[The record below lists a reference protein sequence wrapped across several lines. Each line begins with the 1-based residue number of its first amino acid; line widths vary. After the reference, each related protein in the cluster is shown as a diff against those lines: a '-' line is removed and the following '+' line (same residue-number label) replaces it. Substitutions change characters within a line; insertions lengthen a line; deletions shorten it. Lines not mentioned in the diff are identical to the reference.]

1 VVTFLIPLF
10 FLLLFCVRRRGG
22 ERFQTSSGFGSIFSS
37 FLLPREQSFT
47 DTIYPFSFFRDDD
60 ENDENIQVLEHHQV
74 DANRGLSEK
83 TNAIDKLRLR
93 FGANEMPEE
102 KGQNFIKLILK
113 QFDDLLVK
121 ILIVAAIVS
130 FILAAVDGD
139 GELAFVEPTVI
150 VLILIANATV
160 GVVTETNAEKA
171 IEELKAYQADLA
183 TVLRD
188 GRLRVVKASELVPG
202 DIVEVAVGAKVPA
215 DCRIIGIL
223 SSTLRVDQAILT
235 GESGSVE
242 KEAGH
247 IDDSERARRAVV
259 QDKTCLLFSGTV
271 VSVGRARAVVV
282 GTGLNTAIGKIR
294 DAMKNHGGADDEEE
308 LTPLKKKLDEFGRLL
323 SKVIAVVCILVW
335 VVNIGHFGDPLY
347 GGWFRGMV
355 YYLKIA
361 VALAVAAIPEG
372 LPAVVTTCLALGTR
386 KMAKRHAIVRSLPSV
401 ETLGCTTVV
410 CSDKTGTL
418 TTNAMC
424 VQKMCVVDRT
434 KQRSSST
441 GSKGGNGAS
450 GSSNAPLLRE
460 FDVEGNS
467 YAPNGLILEA
477 SNGVISP
484 RQQRFNSIDRDV
496 VKHPADLPSV
506 LHLSICASLCN
517 DSTLTFD
524 LNKRE
529 YAKIGESTEVALR
542 VLSEKVGLPGFDAMP
557 TALTKLSEQERAS
570 YCAAYWAG
578 QFKRVAQ
585 MDFTRD
591 RKMMS
596 TLCSRKGTNILF
608 AKGAPEA
615 VLEKCSNA
623 LTNGKGAAE
632 PMNDQVRKD
641 LNDVLSKYAKTSLRV
656 LALAMRPMPA
666 KQTQI
671 TAEDENDLTFL
682 GFVGIADPPRAEV
695 ARAIATCRGAG
706 IRVVMVTGDNKTTA
720 ESIGSQIG
728 LIEANAFGE
737 PIVPDGASLQGVDF
751 DELKSDREKSE
762 AATRLTIFSRVEP
775 AHKAKLVELL
785 KMQKHV
791 VAMTGD
797 GVNDAPALKRA
808 DIGISMGSGTAV
820 AKHASDMV
828 LADDNFASIVS
839 AVAEGRAIYDNTK
852 AFIRYMVS
860 SNIGEVVCIFIA
872 AALGMP
878 ETLCPVQLLWVNLVT
893 DGLPATALGF
903 NKPDR
908 DIMRQRPRSPTEPIV
923 DSWLF
928 IRYLIVGVY
937 VGIVTVVAFAW
948 WFMYFENG
956 PLLSWNDL
964 TSFEQCVEGAHDYSC
979 QIFKDRR
986 PSTMSMTVLVTVEM
1000 FNALNALSENSSLL
1014 KHPPWSN
1021 KWLLGAIFISMALH
1035 VMILYVPWMN
1045 ITFSVSYLSWK
1056 EWKAVLWLSF
1066 PVIVCEEILKA
1077 FTRKFKKRM
1086 RFWSVSRGG
1095 KSLLPSRRSH
1105 SNSGAGGINNSLS
1118 GGSPKFHNQLSPHTM

>member
-1 VVTFLIPLF
+1 MILIDDVMGSLFLSFSLKGTS
-10 FLLLFCVRRRGG
+10 CRRRRLRRRRRAD
-22 ERFQTSSGFGSIFSS
+22 ERPS
-37 FLLPREQSFT
+37 FLPSKLTNLRVSVP
-47 DTIYPFSFFRDDD
+47 FFRFCLF
-60 ENDENIQVLEHHQV
+60 QVLDYHQV

-83 TNAIDKLRLR
+83 TNHIEKLRLR

-188 GRLRVVKASELVPG
+188 GRLRVVKASALVPG
-202 DIVEVAVGAKVPA
+202 DIIELAVGAKVPA

-247 IDDSERARRAVV
+247 IEDSERARRAVV

-294 DAMKNHGGADDEEE
+294 DAMKNHGGGDDEEE

-434 KQRSSST
+434 KQRSNSSRNGGSSVNVGSST
-441 GSKGGNGAS
+441 S
-450 GSSNAPLLRE
+450 LLRE

-484 RQQRFNSIDRDV
+484 RQQRFNPINKDV

-529 YAKIGESTEVALR
+529 FVKIGESTEVALR
-542 VLSEKVGLPGFDAMP
+542 VLSEKIGLPGFDAMP
-557 TALTKLSEQERAS
+557 SALTKLSEQERAS

-578 QFKRVAQ
+578 QFKRVEQ
-585 MDFTRD
+585 LDFTRD

-608 AKGAPEA
+608 SKGAPEA
-615 VLEKCSNA
+615 VLAKCTNA
-623 LTNGKGAAE
+623 LTNAKGAAE

-641 LNDVLSKYAKTSLRV
+641 LNDVLAKYAKTSLRV

-671 TAEDENDLTFL
+671 DAEDENDLTFL

-720 ESIGSQIG
+720 ESIGAQIG
-728 LIEANAFGE
+728 LIEADAFGE

-751 DELKSDREKSE
+751 EELKSEREKSE
-762 AATRLTIFSRVEP
+762 AVTRLSIFSRVEP

-785 KMQKHV
+785 KNQKHV

-808 DIGISMGSGTAV
+808 DIGVSMGSGTEV

-828 LADDNFASIVS
+828 LADDNFATIVS

-956 PLLSWNDL
+956 PLLSWSDL

-1035 VMILYVPWMN
+1035 AMILYVPWMN

-1066 PVIVCEEILKA
+1066 PVIVCDEILKA
-1077 FTRKFKKRM
+1077 LTRKFKKRGG
-1086 RFWSVSRGG
+1086 RYFGRLGFGSSR
-1095 KSLLPSRRSH
+1095 KADLLPTRH
-1105 SNSGAGGINNSLS
+1105 GIGAAFSGS
-1118 GGSPKFHNQLSPHTM
+1118 SPKFHNQLSPHTM

>member
-1 VVTFLIPLF
+1 MILIDDVMGSLFLSLF
-10 FLLLFCVRRRGG
+10 LKGTSCRRRRRRRLRAD
-22 ERFQTSSGFGSIFSS
+22 ERPSFLPSKLTNARFGSFFSRL
-37 FLLPREQSFT
+37 F
-47 DTIYPFSFFRDDD
+47 
-60 ENDENIQVLEHHQV
+60 QVLDYHQV

-83 TNAIDKLRLR
+83 TNHIEKLRLR

-188 GRLRVVKASELVPG
+188 GRLRVVKASALVPG
-202 DIVEVAVGAKVPA
+202 DIIELAVGAKVPA

-247 IDDSERARRAVV
+247 IEDSERARRAVV

-294 DAMKNHGGADDEEE
+294 DAMKNHGGGDDEEE

-434 KQRSSST
+434 KQRSNSSRNGGSSVNVGSST
-441 GSKGGNGAS
+441 S
-450 GSSNAPLLRE
+450 LLRE

-484 RQQRFNSIDRDV
+484 RQQRFNPINKDV

-529 YAKIGESTEVALR
+529 FVKIGESTEVALR
-542 VLSEKVGLPGFDAMP
+542 VLSEKIGLPGFDAMP
-557 TALTKLSEQERAS
+557 SALTKLSEQERAS

-578 QFKRVAQ
+578 QFKRVEQ
-585 MDFTRD
+585 LDFTRD

-608 AKGAPEA
+608 SKGAPEA
-615 VLEKCSNA
+615 VLAKCTNA
-623 LTNGKGAAE
+623 LTNAKGAAE

-641 LNDVLSKYAKTSLRV
+641 LNDVLAKYAKTSLRV

-671 TAEDENDLTFL
+671 DAEDENDLTFL

-720 ESIGSQIG
+720 ESIGAQIG
-728 LIEANAFGE
+728 LIEADAFGE

-751 DELKSDREKSE
+751 EELKSEREKSE
-762 AATRLTIFSRVEP
+762 AVTRLSIFSRVEP

-785 KMQKHV
+785 KNQKHV

-808 DIGISMGSGTAV
+808 DIGVSMGSGTEV

-828 LADDNFASIVS
+828 LADDNFATIVS

-956 PLLSWNDL
+956 PLLSWSDL

-1035 VMILYVPWMN
+1035 AMILYVPWMN

-1066 PVIVCEEILKA
+1066 PVIVCDEILKA
-1077 FTRKFKKRM
+1077 LTRKFKKRGG
-1086 RFWSVSRGG
+1086 RYFGRLGFGSSR
-1095 KSLLPSRRSH
+1095 KADLLPTRH
-1105 SNSGAGGINNSLS
+1105 GIGAAFSGS
-1118 GGSPKFHNQLSPHTM
+1118 SPKFHNQLSPHTM

>member
-1 VVTFLIPLF
+1 M
-10 FLLLFCVRRRGG
+10 
-22 ERFQTSSGFGSIFSS
+22 
-37 FLLPREQSFT
+37 
-47 DTIYPFSFFRDDD
+47 
-60 ENDENIQVLEHHQV
+60 

-83 TNAIDKLRLR
+83 TNHIEKLRLR

-139 GELAFVEPTVI
+139 GELAFVESTVI

-188 GRLRVVKASELVPG
+188 GRLRVVKASALVPG
-202 DIVEVAVGAKVPA
+202 DIIELAVGAKVPA

-247 IDDSERARRAVV
+247 IEDSERARRAVV

-294 DAMKNHGGADDEEE
+294 DAMKNHGGGDDEEE

-434 KQRSSST
+434 KQRSNSSRNGGSSVNVGSST
-441 GSKGGNGAS
+441 S
-450 GSSNAPLLRE
+450 LLRE

-484 RQQRFNSIDRDV
+484 RQQRFNPINKDV

-529 YAKIGESTEVALR
+529 FVKIGESTEVALR
-542 VLSEKVGLPGFDAMP
+542 VLSEKIGLPGFDAMP
-557 TALTKLSEQERAS
+557 SALTKLSEQERAS

-578 QFKRVAQ
+578 QFKRVEQ
-585 MDFTRD
+585 LDFTRD

-608 AKGAPEA
+608 SKGAPEA
-615 VLEKCSNA
+615 VLAKCTNA
-623 LTNGKGAAE
+623 LTNAKGAAE

-641 LNDVLSKYAKTSLRV
+641 LNDVLAKYAKTSLRV

-671 TAEDENDLTFL
+671 DAEDENDLTFL

-720 ESIGSQIG
+720 ESIGAQIG
-728 LIEANAFGE
+728 LIEADAFGE

-751 DELKSDREKSE
+751 EELKSEREKSE
-762 AATRLTIFSRVEP
+762 AVTRLSIFSRVEP

-785 KMQKHV
+785 KNQKHV

-808 DIGISMGSGTAV
+808 DIGVSMGSGTEV

-828 LADDNFASIVS
+828 LADDNFATIVS

-956 PLLSWNDL
+956 PLLSWSDL

-1035 VMILYVPWMN
+1035 AMILYVPWMN

-1066 PVIVCEEILKA
+1066 PVIVCDEILKA
-1077 FTRKFKKRM
+1077 LTRKFKKRGG
-1086 RFWSVSRGG
+1086 RYFGRLGFGSSR
-1095 KSLLPSRRSH
+1095 KADLLPTRH
-1105 SNSGAGGINNSLS
+1105 GIGAAFSGS
-1118 GGSPKFHNQLSPHTM
+1118 SPKFHNQLSPHTM

>member
-1 VVTFLIPLF
+1 M
-10 FLLLFCVRRRGG
+10 
-22 ERFQTSSGFGSIFSS
+22 
-37 FLLPREQSFT
+37 
-47 DTIYPFSFFRDDD
+47 
-60 ENDENIQVLEHHQV
+60 

-83 TNAIDKLRLR
+83 TNHIEKLRLR

-188 GRLRVVKASELVPG
+188 GRLRVVKASALVPG
-202 DIVEVAVGAKVPA
+202 DIIELAVGAKVPA

-247 IDDSERARRAVV
+247 IEDSERARRAVV

-294 DAMKNHGGADDEEE
+294 DAMKNHGGGDDEEE

-434 KQRSSST
+434 KQRSNSSRNGGSSVNVGSST
-441 GSKGGNGAS
+441 S
-450 GSSNAPLLRE
+450 LLRE

-484 RQQRFNSIDRDV
+484 RQQRFNPINKDV

-529 YAKIGESTEVALR
+529 FVKIGESTEVALR
-542 VLSEKVGLPGFDAMP
+542 VLSEKIGLPGFDAMP
-557 TALTKLSEQERAS
+557 SALTKLSEQERAS

-578 QFKRVAQ
+578 QFKRVEQ
-585 MDFTRD
+585 LDFTRD

-608 AKGAPEA
+608 SKGAPEA
-615 VLEKCSNA
+615 VLAKCTNA
-623 LTNGKGAAE
+623 LTNAKGAAE

-641 LNDVLSKYAKTSLRV
+641 LNDVLAKYAKTSLRV

-671 TAEDENDLTFL
+671 DAEDENDLTFL

-720 ESIGSQIG
+720 ESIGAQIG
-728 LIEANAFGE
+728 LIEADAFGE

-751 DELKSDREKSE
+751 EELKSEREKSE
-762 AATRLTIFSRVEP
+762 AVTRLSIFSRVEP

-785 KMQKHV
+785 KNQKHV

-808 DIGISMGSGTAV
+808 DIGVSMGSGTEV

-828 LADDNFASIVS
+828 LADDNFATIVS

-956 PLLSWNDL
+956 PLLSWSDL

-1035 VMILYVPWMN
+1035 AMILYVPWMN

-1066 PVIVCEEILKA
+1066 PVIVCDEILKA
-1077 FTRKFKKRM
+1077 LTRKFKKRGG
-1086 RFWSVSRGG
+1086 RYFGRLGFGSSR
-1095 KSLLPSRRSH
+1095 KADLLPTRH
-1105 SNSGAGGINNSLS
+1105 GIGAAISGS
-1118 GGSPKFHNQLSPHTM
+1118 SPKFHNQLSPHTM

>member
-1 VVTFLIPLF
+1 MILIDDVMGSLFLSFSLKGTS
-10 FLLLFCVRRRGG
+10 CRRRRLRRRRRAD
-22 ERFQTSSGFGSIFSS
+22 ERPS
-37 FLLPREQSFT
+37 FLPSKLTNLRVSVP
-47 DTIYPFSFFRDDD
+47 FFRFCLF
-60 ENDENIQVLEHHQV
+60 QVLDYHQV
-74 DANRGLSEK
+74 DAHRGLSEK
-83 TNAIDKLRLR
+83 TNHIEKLRLR

-188 GRLRVVKASELVPG
+188 GRLRVVKASALVPG
-202 DIVEVAVGAKVPA
+202 DIIELAVGAKVPA

-247 IDDSERARRAVV
+247 IEDSERARRAVV

-294 DAMKNHGGADDEEE
+294 DAMKNHGGGDDEEE

-434 KQRSSST
+434 KQRSNSSRNGGSSVNVGSST
-441 GSKGGNGAS
+441 S
-450 GSSNAPLLRE
+450 LLRE

-484 RQQRFNSIDRDV
+484 RQQRFNPINKDV

-529 YAKIGESTEVALR
+529 FVKIGESTEVALR
-542 VLSEKVGLPGFDAMP
+542 VLSEKIGLPGFDAMP
-557 TALTKLSEQERAS
+557 SALTKLSEQERAS

-578 QFKRVAQ
+578 QFKRVEQ
-585 MDFTRD
+585 LDFTRD

-608 AKGAPEA
+608 SKGAPEA
-615 VLEKCSNA
+615 VLAKCTNA
-623 LTNGKGAAE
+623 LTNAKGAAE

-641 LNDVLSKYAKTSLRV
+641 LNDVLAKYAKTSLRV

-671 TAEDENDLTFL
+671 DAEDENDLTFL

-720 ESIGSQIG
+720 ESIGAQIG
-728 LIEANAFGE
+728 LIEADAFGE

-751 DELKSDREKSE
+751 EELKSEREKSE
-762 AATRLTIFSRVEP
+762 AVTRLSIFSRVEP

-785 KMQKHV
+785 KNQKHV

-808 DIGISMGSGTAV
+808 DIGVSMGSGTEV

-828 LADDNFASIVS
+828 LADDNFATIVS

-956 PLLSWNDL
+956 PLLSWSDL

-1035 VMILYVPWMN
+1035 AMILYVPWMN

-1066 PVIVCEEILKA
+1066 PVIVCDEILKA
-1077 FTRKFKKRM
+1077 LTRKFKKRGG
-1086 RFWSVSRGG
+1086 RYFGRLGFGSSR
-1095 KSLLPSRRSH
+1095 KADLLPTRH
-1105 SNSGAGGINNSLS
+1105 GIGAAIISGS
-1118 GGSPKFHNQLSPHTM
+1118 SPKFHNQLSPHTM

>member
-1 VVTFLIPLF
+1 M
-10 FLLLFCVRRRGG
+10 
-22 ERFQTSSGFGSIFSS
+22 
-37 FLLPREQSFT
+37 
-47 DTIYPFSFFRDDD
+47 
-60 ENDENIQVLEHHQV
+60 

-83 TNAIDKLRLR
+83 TNHIEKLRLR

-188 GRLRVVKASELVPG
+188 GRLRVVKASALVPG
-202 DIVEVAVGAKVPA
+202 DIIELAVGAKVPA

-247 IDDSERARRAVV
+247 IEDSERARRAVV

-294 DAMKNHGGADDEEE
+294 DAMKNHGGGDDEEE

-372 LPAVVTTCLALGTR
+372 LPAVVTTCLALWTR

-424 VQKMCVVDRT
+424 VQKICVVDRT
-434 KQRSSST
+434 KQRSSS
-441 GSKGGNGAS
+441 SRNG
-450 GSSNAPLLRE
+450 GSSANAGSSTSLLRE

-484 RQQRFNSIDRDV
+484 RQQRFNPINKDV

-529 YAKIGESTEVALR
+529 FVKIGESTEVALR
-542 VLSEKVGLPGFDAMP
+542 VLSEKIGLPGFDAMP
-557 TALTKLSEQERAS
+557 SALTKLSEQERAS

-578 QFKRVAQ
+578 QFKRVEQ
-585 MDFTRD
+585 LDFTRD

-596 TLCSRKGTNILF
+596 TLYSRKGTNILF
-608 AKGAPEA
+608 SKGAPEA
-615 VLEKCSNA
+615 VLAKCTNA
-623 LTNGKGAAE
+623 LTNAKGAAE

-641 LNDVLSKYAKTSLRV
+641 LNDVLAKYAKTSLRV

-671 TAEDENDLTFL
+671 DAEDENDLTFL

-720 ESIGSQIG
+720 ESIGAQIG
-728 LIEANAFGE
+728 LIEADAFGE

-751 DELKSDREKSE
+751 EELKSEREKSE
-762 AATRLTIFSRVEP
+762 AVTRLSIFSRVEP

-785 KMQKHV
+785 KNQKHV

-808 DIGISMGSGTAV
+808 DIGVSMGSGTEV

-828 LADDNFASIVS
+828 LADDNFATIVS

-878 ETLCPVQLLWVNLVT
+878 ETLCPVHLLWVNLVT

-956 PLLSWNDL
+956 PLLSWSDL

-1035 VMILYVPWMN
+1035 AMILYVPWMN
-1045 ITFSVSYLSWK
+1045 ITFSVSYLSWQ

-1066 PVIVCEEILKA
+1066 PVIVCDEILKA
-1077 FTRKFKKRM
+1077 LTRKFKKRG
-1086 RFWSVSRGG
+1086 RYFGRLGFGSSR
-1095 KSLLPSRRSH
+1095 KADLLPTRH
-1105 SNSGAGGINNSLS
+1105 GIGAAFSGS
-1118 GGSPKFHNQLSPHTM
+1118 SPKFHNQLSPHTM

>member
-1 VVTFLIPLF
+1 M
-10 FLLLFCVRRRGG
+10 
-22 ERFQTSSGFGSIFSS
+22 
-37 FLLPREQSFT
+37 
-47 DTIYPFSFFRDDD
+47 
-60 ENDENIQVLEHHQV
+60 

-83 TNAIDKLRLR
+83 TNHIEKLRLR

-188 GRLRVVKASELVPG
+188 GRLRVVKASALVPG
-202 DIVEVAVGAKVPA
+202 DIIELAVGAKVPA

-247 IDDSERARRAVV
+247 IEDSERARRAVV

-294 DAMKNHGGADDEEE
+294 DAMKNHGGGDDEEE

-424 VQKMCVVDRT
+424 VQKICVVDRT
-434 KQRSSST
+434 KQRSSS
-441 GSKGGNGAS
+441 SRNG
-450 GSSNAPLLRE
+450 GSSANAGSSTSLLRE

-484 RQQRFNSIDRDV
+484 RQQRFNPINKDV

-529 YAKIGESTEVALR
+529 FVKIGESTEVALR
-542 VLSEKVGLPGFDAMP
+542 VLSEKIGLPGFDAMP
-557 TALTKLSEQERAS
+557 SALTKLSEQERAS

-578 QFKRVAQ
+578 QFKRVEQ
-585 MDFTRD
+585 LDFTRD

-608 AKGAPEA
+608 SKGAPEA
-615 VLEKCSNA
+615 VLAKCTNA
-623 LTNGKGAAE
+623 LTNAKGAAE

-641 LNDVLSKYAKTSLRV
+641 LNDVLAKYAKTSLRV

-671 TAEDENDLTFL
+671 DAEDENDLTFL

-720 ESIGSQIG
+720 ESIGAQIG
-728 LIEANAFGE
+728 LIEADAFGE
-737 PIVPDGASLQGVDF
+737 PIVPDGASLQGIDF
-751 DELKSDREKSE
+751 EELKSEREKSE
-762 AATRLTIFSRVEP
+762 AVTRLSIFSRVEP

-785 KMQKHV
+785 KNQKHV

-808 DIGISMGSGTAV
+808 DIGVSMGSGTEV

-828 LADDNFASIVS
+828 LADDNFATIVS

-956 PLLSWNDL
+956 PLLSWSDL

-1035 VMILYVPWMN
+1035 AMILYVPWMN
-1045 ITFSVSYLSWK
+1045 ITFSVSYLSWQ

-1066 PVIVCEEILKA
+1066 PVIVCDEILKA
-1077 FTRKFKKRM
+1077 LTRKFKKRG
-1086 RFWSVSRGG
+1086 RYFGRLGFGSSR
-1095 KSLLPSRRSH
+1095 KADLLPTRH
-1105 SNSGAGGINNSLS
+1105 GIGAAIISGS
-1118 GGSPKFHNQLSPHTM
+1118 SPKFHNQLSPHTL

>member
-1 VVTFLIPLF
+1 MILIDDVMGSLFLSFSLKGTS
-10 FLLLFCVRRRGG
+10 CRRRRLRRRLRAD
-22 ERFQTSSGFGSIFSS
+22 ERPS
-37 FLLPREQSFT
+37 FLPSKLTNLRVSVP
-47 DTIYPFSFFRDDD
+47 FFRFCLF
-60 ENDENIQVLEHHQV
+60 QVLDYHQV

-83 TNAIDKLRLR
+83 TNHIEKLRLR

-188 GRLRVVKASELVPG
+188 GRLRVVKASALVPG
-202 DIVEVAVGAKVPA
+202 DIIELAVGAKVPA

-235 GESGSVE
+235 GESGSME

-247 IDDSERARRAVV
+247 IEDSERARRAVV

-294 DAMKNHGGADDEEE
+294 DAMKNHGGGDDEEE

-434 KQRSSST
+434 KQRSNSSRNGGSSVNVGSST
-441 GSKGGNGAS
+441 S
-450 GSSNAPLLRE
+450 LLRE

-484 RQQRFNSIDRDV
+484 RQQRFNPINKDV

-529 YAKIGESTEVALR
+529 FVKIGESTEVALR
-542 VLSEKVGLPGFDAMP
+542 VLSEKIGLPGFDAMP
-557 TALTKLSEQERAS
+557 SALTKLSEQERAS

-578 QFKRVAQ
+578 QFKRVEQ
-585 MDFTRD
+585 LDFTRD

-608 AKGAPEA
+608 SKGAPEA
-615 VLEKCSNA
+615 VLAKCTNA
-623 LTNGKGAAE
+623 LTNAKGAAE

-641 LNDVLSKYAKTSLRV
+641 LNDVLAKYAKTSLRV

-671 TAEDENDLTFL
+671 DAEDENDLTFL

-720 ESIGSQIG
+720 ESIGAQIG
-728 LIEANAFGE
+728 LIEADAFGE

-751 DELKSDREKSE
+751 EELKSEREKSE
-762 AATRLTIFSRVEP
+762 AVTRLSIFSRVEP

-785 KMQKHV
+785 KNQKHV

-808 DIGISMGSGTAV
+808 DIGVSMGSGTEV

-828 LADDNFASIVS
+828 LADDNFATIVS

-956 PLLSWNDL
+956 PLLSWSDL

-1035 VMILYVPWMN
+1035 AMILYVPWMN

-1066 PVIVCEEILKA
+1066 PVIVCDEILKA
-1077 FTRKFKKRM
+1077 LTRKFKKRGG
-1086 RFWSVSRGG
+1086 RYFGRLGFGSSR
-1095 KSLLPSRRSH
+1095 KADLLPTRH
-1105 SNSGAGGINNSLS
+1105 GIGAAFSGS
-1118 GGSPKFHNQLSPHTM
+1118 SPKFHNQLSPHTM

>member
-1 VVTFLIPLF
+1 MILIDDVMGSLFLSFSLKGTS
-10 FLLLFCVRRRGG
+10 CRRRRLRRRLRAD
-22 ERFQTSSGFGSIFSS
+22 ERPS
-37 FLLPREQSFT
+37 FLPSKLTNLRVSVP
-47 DTIYPFSFFRDDD
+47 FFRFCLF
-60 ENDENIQVLEHHQV
+60 QVLDYHQV

-83 TNAIDKLRLR
+83 TNHIEKLRLR

-188 GRLRVVKASELVPG
+188 GRLRVVKASALVPG
-202 DIVEVAVGAKVPA
+202 DIIELAVGAKVPA

-247 IDDSERARRAVV
+247 IEDSERARRAVV

-294 DAMKNHGGADDEEE
+294 DAMKNHGGGDDEEE

-434 KQRSSST
+434 KQRSNSSRNGGSSVNVGSST
-441 GSKGGNGAS
+441 S
-450 GSSNAPLLRE
+450 LLRE

-484 RQQRFNSIDRDV
+484 RQQRFNPINKDV

-529 YAKIGESTEVALR
+529 FVKIGESTEVALR
-542 VLSEKVGLPGFDAMP
+542 VLSEKIGLPGFDAMP
-557 TALTKLSEQERAS
+557 SALTKLSEQERAS

-578 QFKRVAQ
+578 QFKRVEQ
-585 MDFTRD
+585 LDFTRD

-608 AKGAPEA
+608 SKGAPEA
-615 VLEKCSNA
+615 VLAKCTNA
-623 LTNGKGAAE
+623 LTNAKGAAE

-641 LNDVLSKYAKTSLRV
+641 LNDVLAKYAKTSLRV

-671 TAEDENDLTFL
+671 DAEDENDLTFL

-720 ESIGSQIG
+720 ESIGAQIG
-728 LIEANAFGE
+728 LIEADAFGE

-751 DELKSDREKSE
+751 EELKSEREKSE
-762 AATRLTIFSRVEP
+762 AVTRLSIFSRVEP

-785 KMQKHV
+785 KNQKHV

-808 DIGISMGSGTAV
+808 DIGVSMGSGTEV

-828 LADDNFASIVS
+828 LADDNFATIVS

-956 PLLSWNDL
+956 PLLSWSDL

-1035 VMILYVPWMN
+1035 AMILYVPWMN

-1066 PVIVCEEILKA
+1066 PVIVCDEILKA
-1077 FTRKFKKRM
+1077 LTRKFKKRGG
-1086 RFWSVSRGG
+1086 RYFGRLGFSSSR
-1095 KSLLPSRRSH
+1095 KSDLLPTRH
-1105 SNSGAGGINNSLS
+1105 DIGAAFSGS
-1118 GGSPKFHNQLSPHTM
+1118 SPKFHNQLSPHTM

>member
-1 VVTFLIPLF
+1 MILIDDVMGSLFLSFSLKGTS
-10 FLLLFCVRRRGG
+10 CRRRRRRRLRAD
-22 ERFQTSSGFGSIFSS
+22 ERPS
-37 FLLPREQSFT
+37 FLPSKLTNLRVSVP
-47 DTIYPFSFFRDDD
+47 FFRFCLF
-60 ENDENIQVLEHHQV
+60 QVLDYHQV

-83 TNAIDKLRLR
+83 TNHIEKLRLR

-188 GRLRVVKASELVPG
+188 GRLRVVKASALVPG
-202 DIVEVAVGAKVPA
+202 DIIELAVGAKVPA

-247 IDDSERARRAVV
+247 IEDSERARRAVV

-294 DAMKNHGGADDEEE
+294 DAMKNHGGGDDEEE

-434 KQRSSST
+434 KQRSNSSRNGGSSVNVGSST
-441 GSKGGNGAS
+441 S
-450 GSSNAPLLRE
+450 LLRE

-484 RQQRFNSIDRDV
+484 RQQRFNPINKDV

-529 YAKIGESTEVALR
+529 FVKIGESTEVALR
-542 VLSEKVGLPGFDAMP
+542 VLSEKIGLPGFDAMP
-557 TALTKLSEQERAS
+557 SALTKLSEQERAS

-578 QFKRVAQ
+578 QFKRVEQ
-585 MDFTRD
+585 LDFTRD

-608 AKGAPEA
+608 SKGAPEA
-615 VLEKCSNA
+615 VLAKCTNA
-623 LTNGKGAAE
+623 LTNAKGAAE

-641 LNDVLSKYAKTSLRV
+641 LNDVLAKYAKTSLRV

-671 TAEDENDLTFL
+671 DAEDENDLTFL

-720 ESIGSQIG
+720 ESIGAQIG
-728 LIEANAFGE
+728 LIEADAFGE

-751 DELKSDREKSE
+751 EELKSEREKSE
-762 AATRLTIFSRVEP
+762 AVTRLSIFSRVEP

-785 KMQKHV
+785 KNQKHV

-808 DIGISMGSGTAV
+808 DIGVSMGSGTEV

-828 LADDNFASIVS
+828 LADDNFATIVS

-956 PLLSWNDL
+956 PLLSWSDL

-1035 VMILYVPWMN
+1035 AMILYVPWMN

-1066 PVIVCEEILKA
+1066 PVIVCDEILKA
-1077 FTRKFKKRM
+1077 LTRKFKKRGG
-1086 RFWSVSRGG
+1086 RYFGRLGFGSSR
-1095 KSLLPSRRSH
+1095 KADLLPTRH
-1105 SNSGAGGINNSLS
+1105 GIGAAFSGS
-1118 GGSPKFHNQLSPHTM
+1118 SPKFHNQLSPHTM

>member
-1 VVTFLIPLF
+1 M
-10 FLLLFCVRRRGG
+10 
-22 ERFQTSSGFGSIFSS
+22 
-37 FLLPREQSFT
+37 
-47 DTIYPFSFFRDDD
+47 
-60 ENDENIQVLEHHQV
+60 

-83 TNAIDKLRLR
+83 TNHIEKLRLR

-188 GRLRVVKASELVPG
+188 GRLRVVKASALVPG
-202 DIVEVAVGAKVPA
+202 DIIELAVGAKVPA

-247 IDDSERARRAVV
+247 IEDSERARRAVV

-294 DAMKNHGGADDEEE
+294 DAMKNHGGGDDEEE

-434 KQRSSST
+434 KQRSSS
-441 GSKGGNGAS
+441 SRNG
-450 GSSNAPLLRE
+450 GSSANAGSSTSLLRE

-484 RQQRFNSIDRDV
+484 RQQRFNPINKDV

-529 YAKIGESTEVALR
+529 FVKIGESTEVALR
-542 VLSEKVGLPGFDAMP
+542 VLSEKIGLPGFDAMP
-557 TALTKLSEQERAS
+557 SALTKLSEQERAS

-578 QFKRVAQ
+578 QFKRVEQ
-585 MDFTRD
+585 LDFTRD

-608 AKGAPEA
+608 SKGAPEA
-615 VLEKCSNA
+615 VLAKCTNA
-623 LTNGKGAAE
+623 LTNAKGAAE

-641 LNDVLSKYAKTSLRV
+641 LNDVLAKYAKTSLRV

-671 TAEDENDLTFL
+671 DAEDENDLTFL

-720 ESIGSQIG
+720 ESIGAQIG
-728 LIEANAFGE
+728 LIEADAFGE

-751 DELKSDREKSE
+751 EELKSEREKSE
-762 AATRLTIFSRVEP
+762 AVTRLSIFSRVEP

-785 KMQKHV
+785 KNQKHV

-808 DIGISMGSGTAV
+808 DIGVSMGSGTEV

-828 LADDNFASIVS
+828 LADDNFATIVS

-956 PLLSWNDL
+956 PLLSWSDL

-1035 VMILYVPWMN
+1035 AMILYVPWMN

-1066 PVIVCEEILKA
+1066 PVIVCDEILKA
-1077 FTRKFKKRM
+1077 LTRKFKKRG
-1086 RFWSVSRGG
+1086 RYFGRLGFGSSR
-1095 KSLLPSRRSH
+1095 KADLLPTRH
-1105 SNSGAGGINNSLS
+1105 GIGAAIISGS
-1118 GGSPKFHNQLSPHTM
+1118 SPKFHNQLSPHTM

>member
-1 VVTFLIPLF
+1 M
-10 FLLLFCVRRRGG
+10 
-22 ERFQTSSGFGSIFSS
+22 
-37 FLLPREQSFT
+37 
-47 DTIYPFSFFRDDD
+47 
-60 ENDENIQVLEHHQV
+60 

-83 TNAIDKLRLR
+83 TNHIEKLRLR

-188 GRLRVVKASELVPG
+188 GRLRVVKASALVPG
-202 DIVEVAVGAKVPA
+202 DIIELAVGAKVPA

-247 IDDSERARRAVV
+247 IEDSERARRAVV

-294 DAMKNHGGADDEEE
+294 DAMKNHGGGDDEEE

-424 VQKMCVVDRT
+424 VQKICVVDRT
-434 KQRSSST
+434 KQRSSS
-441 GSKGGNGAS
+441 SRNG
-450 GSSNAPLLRE
+450 GSSANAGSSTSLLRE

-484 RQQRFNSIDRDV
+484 RQQRFNPINKDV

-529 YAKIGESTEVALR
+529 FVKIGESTEVALR
-542 VLSEKVGLPGFDAMP
+542 VLSEKIGLPGFDAMP
-557 TALTKLSEQERAS
+557 SALTKLSEQERAS

-578 QFKRVAQ
+578 QFKRVEQ
-585 MDFTRD
+585 LDFTRD

-608 AKGAPEA
+608 SKGAPEA
-615 VLEKCSNA
+615 VLAKCTNA
-623 LTNGKGAAE
+623 LTNAKGAAE

-641 LNDVLSKYAKTSLRV
+641 LNDVLAKYAKTSLRV

-671 TAEDENDLTFL
+671 DAEDENDLTFL

-720 ESIGSQIG
+720 ESIGAQIG
-728 LIEANAFGE
+728 LIEADAFGE
-737 PIVPDGASLQGVDF
+737 PIVPDGASLQGIDF
-751 DELKSDREKSE
+751 EELKSEREKSE
-762 AATRLTIFSRVEP
+762 AVTRLSIFSRVEP

-785 KMQKHV
+785 KNQKHV

-808 DIGISMGSGTAV
+808 DIGVSMGSGTEV

-828 LADDNFASIVS
+828 LADDNFATIVS

-956 PLLSWNDL
+956 PLLSWSDL

-1035 VMILYVPWMN
+1035 AMILYVPWMN
-1045 ITFSVSYLSWK
+1045 ITFSVSYLSWQ

-1066 PVIVCEEILKA
+1066 PVIVCDEILKA
-1077 FTRKFKKRM
+1077 LTRKFKKRG
-1086 RFWSVSRGG
+1086 RYFGRLGFGSSR
-1095 KSLLPSRRSH
+1095 KADLLPTRH
-1105 SNSGAGGINNSLS
+1105 GIGAAIISGS
-1118 GGSPKFHNQLSPHTM
+1118 SPKFHNQLSPHTM

>member
-1 VVTFLIPLF
+1 M
-10 FLLLFCVRRRGG
+10 
-22 ERFQTSSGFGSIFSS
+22 
-37 FLLPREQSFT
+37 
-47 DTIYPFSFFRDDD
+47 
-60 ENDENIQVLEHHQV
+60 

-83 TNAIDKLRLR
+83 TNHIEKLRLR

-188 GRLRVVKASELVPG
+188 GRLRVVKASALVPG
-202 DIVEVAVGAKVPA
+202 DIIELAVGAKVPA

-247 IDDSERARRAVV
+247 IEDSERARRAVV

-294 DAMKNHGGADDEEE
+294 DAMKNHGGGDDEEE

-434 KQRSSST
+434 KQRSNSSRNGGSSVNVGSST
-441 GSKGGNGAS
+441 S
-450 GSSNAPLLRE
+450 LLRE

-484 RQQRFNSIDRDV
+484 RQQRFNPINKDV

-529 YAKIGESTEVALR
+529 FVKIGESTEVALR
-542 VLSEKVGLPGFDAMP
+542 VLSEKIGLPGFDAMP
-557 TALTKLSEQERAS
+557 SALTKLSEQERAS

-578 QFKRVAQ
+578 QFKRVEQ
-585 MDFTRD
+585 LDFTRD

-608 AKGAPEA
+608 SKGAPEA
-615 VLEKCSNA
+615 VLAKCTNA
-623 LTNGKGAAE
+623 LTNAKGAAE

-641 LNDVLSKYAKTSLRV
+641 LNDVLAKYAKTSLRV

-671 TAEDENDLTFL
+671 DAEDENDLTFL

-720 ESIGSQIG
+720 ESIGAQIG
-728 LIEANAFGE
+728 LIEADAFGE

-751 DELKSDREKSE
+751 EELKSEREKSE
-762 AATRLTIFSRVEP
+762 AVTRLSIFSRVEP

-785 KMQKHV
+785 KNQKHV

-808 DIGISMGSGTAV
+808 DIGVSMGSGTEV

-828 LADDNFASIVS
+828 LADDNFATIVS

-948 WFMYFENG
+948 WFMYFANG
-956 PLLSWNDL
+956 PLLSWSDL

-1035 VMILYVPWMN
+1035 AMILYVPWMN

-1066 PVIVCEEILKA
+1066 PVIVCDEILKA
-1077 FTRKFKKRM
+1077 LTRKFKKRGG
-1086 RFWSVSRGG
+1086 RYFGRLGFGSSR
-1095 KSLLPSRRSH
+1095 KADLLPTRH
-1105 SNSGAGGINNSLS
+1105 GIGAAFSGS
-1118 GGSPKFHNQLSPHTM
+1118 SPKFHNQLSPHTM

>member
-1 VVTFLIPLF
+1 M
-10 FLLLFCVRRRGG
+10 
-22 ERFQTSSGFGSIFSS
+22 
-37 FLLPREQSFT
+37 
-47 DTIYPFSFFRDDD
+47 
-60 ENDENIQVLEHHQV
+60 

-83 TNAIDKLRLR
+83 TNHIEKLRLR

-188 GRLRVVKASELVPG
+188 GRLRVVKASALVPG
-202 DIVEVAVGAKVPA
+202 DIIELAVGAKVPA

-247 IDDSERARRAVV
+247 IEDSERARRAVV

-294 DAMKNHGGADDEEE
+294 DAMKNHGGGDDEEE

-424 VQKMCVVDRT
+424 VQKICVVDRT
-434 KQRSSST
+434 KQRSSS
-441 GSKGGNGAS
+441 SRNG
-450 GSSNAPLLRE
+450 GSSANAGSSTSLLRE

-484 RQQRFNSIDRDV
+484 RQQRFNPINKDV

-529 YAKIGESTEVALR
+529 FVKIGESTEVALR
-542 VLSEKVGLPGFDAMP
+542 VLSEKIGLPGFDAMP
-557 TALTKLSEQERAS
+557 SALTKLSEQERAS

-578 QFKRVAQ
+578 QFKRVEQ
-585 MDFTRD
+585 LDFTRD

-608 AKGAPEA
+608 SKGAPEA
-615 VLEKCSNA
+615 VLAKCTNA
-623 LTNGKGAAE
+623 LTNAKGAAE

-641 LNDVLSKYAKTSLRV
+641 LNDVLAKYAKTSLRV

-671 TAEDENDLTFL
+671 DAEDENDLTFL

-720 ESIGSQIG
+720 ESIGAQIG
-728 LIEANAFGE
+728 LIEADAFGE
-737 PIVPDGASLQGVDF
+737 PIVPDGASLQGIDF
-751 DELKSDREKSE
+751 EELKSEREKSE
-762 AATRLTIFSRVEP
+762 AVTRLSIFSRVEP

-785 KMQKHV
+785 KNQKHV

-808 DIGISMGSGTAV
+808 DIGVSMGSGTEV

-828 LADDNFASIVS
+828 LADDNFATIVS

-937 VGIVTVVAFAW
+937 VGIVTVIAFAW

-956 PLLSWNDL
+956 PLLSWSDL

-1035 VMILYVPWMN
+1035 AMILYVPWMN
-1045 ITFSVSYLSWK
+1045 ITFSVSYLSWQ

-1066 PVIVCEEILKA
+1066 PVIVCDEILKA
-1077 FTRKFKKRM
+1077 LTRKFKKRG
-1086 RFWSVSRGG
+1086 RYFGRLGFGSSR
-1095 KSLLPSRRSH
+1095 KADLLPTRH
-1105 SNSGAGGINNSLS
+1105 GIGAAIISGS
-1118 GGSPKFHNQLSPHTM
+1118 SPKFHNQLSPHTM

>member
-1 VVTFLIPLF
+1 M
-10 FLLLFCVRRRGG
+10 
-22 ERFQTSSGFGSIFSS
+22 
-37 FLLPREQSFT
+37 
-47 DTIYPFSFFRDDD
+47 Y
-60 ENDENIQVLEHHQV
+60 
-74 DANRGLSEK
+74 ANRGLSEK
-83 TNAIDKLRLR
+83 TNHIEKLRLR

-188 GRLRVVKASELVPG
+188 GRLRVVKASALVPG
-202 DIVEVAVGAKVPA
+202 DIIELAVGAKVPA

-247 IDDSERARRAVV
+247 IEDSERARRAVV

-294 DAMKNHGGADDEEE
+294 DAMKNHGGGDDEEE

-424 VQKMCVVDRT
+424 VQKICVVDRT
-434 KQRSSST
+434 KQRSSS
-441 GSKGGNGAS
+441 SRNG
-450 GSSNAPLLRE
+450 GSSANAGSSTSLLRE

-484 RQQRFNSIDRDV
+484 RQQRFNPINKDV

-529 YAKIGESTEVALR
+529 FVKIGESTEVALR
-542 VLSEKVGLPGFDAMP
+542 VLSEKIGLPGFDAMP
-557 TALTKLSEQERAS
+557 SALTKLSEQERAS

-578 QFKRVAQ
+578 QFKRVEQ
-585 MDFTRD
+585 LDFTRD

-608 AKGAPEA
+608 SKGAPEA
-615 VLEKCSNA
+615 VLAKCTNA
-623 LTNGKGAAE
+623 LTNAKGAAE

-641 LNDVLSKYAKTSLRV
+641 LNDVLAKYAKTSLRV

-666 KQTQI
+666 KKTQI
-671 TAEDENDLTFL
+671 DAEDENDLTFL

-720 ESIGSQIG
+720 ESIGAQIG
-728 LIEANAFGE
+728 LIEADAFGE
-737 PIVPDGASLQGVDF
+737 PIVPDGASLQGIDF
-751 DELKSDREKSE
+751 EEFKSEREKSE
-762 AATRLTIFSRVEP
+762 AVTRLSIFSRVEP

-785 KMQKHV
+785 KNQKHV

-808 DIGISMGSGTAV
+808 DIGVSMGSGTEV

-828 LADDNFASIVS
+828 LADDNFATIVS

-956 PLLSWNDL
+956 PLLSWSDL

-1035 VMILYVPWMN
+1035 AMILYVPWMN
-1045 ITFSVSYLSWK
+1045 ITFSVSYLSWQ

-1066 PVIVCEEILKA
+1066 PVIVCDEILKA
-1077 FTRKFKKRM
+1077 LTRKFKKRG
-1086 RFWSVSRGG
+1086 RYFGRLGFGSSR
-1095 KSLLPSRRSH
+1095 KADLLPTRH
-1105 SNSGAGGINNSLS
+1105 GIGAAIISGS
-1118 GGSPKFHNQLSPHTM
+1118 SPKFHNQLSPHTM

>member
-1 VVTFLIPLF
+1 M
-10 FLLLFCVRRRGG
+10 
-22 ERFQTSSGFGSIFSS
+22 
-37 FLLPREQSFT
+37 
-47 DTIYPFSFFRDDD
+47 
-60 ENDENIQVLEHHQV
+60 

-83 TNAIDKLRLR
+83 TNHIEKLRLR

-188 GRLRVVKASELVPG
+188 GRLRVVKASALVPG
-202 DIVEVAVGAKVPA
+202 DIIELAVGAKVPA

-247 IDDSERARRAVV
+247 IEDSERARRAVV

-294 DAMKNHGGADDEEE
+294 DAMKNHGGGDDEEE
-308 LTPLKKKLDEFGRLL
+308 LTPLKKKLDEFGGLL

-424 VQKMCVVDRT
+424 VQKICVVDRT
-434 KQRSSST
+434 KQRSSS
-441 GSKGGNGAS
+441 SRNG
-450 GSSNAPLLRE
+450 GSSANAGSSTSLLRE

-484 RQQRFNSIDRDV
+484 RQQRFNPINKDV

-529 YAKIGESTEVALR
+529 FVKIGESTEVALR
-542 VLSEKVGLPGFDAMP
+542 VLSEKIGLPGFDAMP
-557 TALTKLSEQERAS
+557 SALTKLSEQERAS

-578 QFKRVAQ
+578 QFKRVEQ
-585 MDFTRD
+585 LDFTRD

-608 AKGAPEA
+608 SKGAPEA
-615 VLEKCSNA
+615 VLAKCTNA
-623 LTNGKGAAE
+623 LTNAKGAAE
-632 PMNDQVRKD
+632 PMNDQARKD
-641 LNDVLSKYAKTSLRV
+641 LNDVLAKYAKTSLRV

-671 TAEDENDLTFL
+671 DAEDENDLTFL

-720 ESIGSQIG
+720 ESIGAQIG
-728 LIEANAFGE
+728 LIEADAFGE
-737 PIVPDGASLQGVDF
+737 PIVPDGASLQGIDF
-751 DELKSDREKSE
+751 EELKSEREKSE
-762 AATRLTIFSRVEP
+762 AVTRLSIFSRVEP

-785 KMQKHV
+785 KNQKHV

-808 DIGISMGSGTAV
+808 DIGVSMGSGTEV

-828 LADDNFASIVS
+828 LADDNFATIVS

-956 PLLSWNDL
+956 PLLSWSDL

-1035 VMILYVPWMN
+1035 AMILYVPWMN
-1045 ITFSVSYLSWK
+1045 ITFSVSYLSWQ

-1066 PVIVCEEILKA
+1066 PVIVCDEILKA
-1077 FTRKFKKRM
+1077 LTRKFKKRG
-1086 RFWSVSRGG
+1086 RYFGRLGFGSSR
-1095 KSLLPSRRSH
+1095 KADLLPTRH
-1105 SNSGAGGINNSLS
+1105 GIGAGIS
-1118 GGSPKFHNQLSPHTM
+1118 GSSPKFHYHLSPHTM

>member
-1 VVTFLIPLF
+1 
-10 FLLLFCVRRRGG
+10 
-22 ERFQTSSGFGSIFSS
+22 
-37 FLLPREQSFT
+37 
-47 DTIYPFSFFRDDD
+47 
-60 ENDENIQVLEHHQV
+60 
-74 DANRGLSEK
+74 
-83 TNAIDKLRLR
+83 
-93 FGANEMPEE
+93 MPKE
-102 KGQNFIKLILK
+102 KGQNFVKLVLK

-121 ILIVAAIVS
+121 ILIAAAIVS
-130 FILAAVDGD
+130 FALAAVDGD
-139 GELAFVEPTVI
+139 GELAFVEPAVI

-188 GRLRVVKASELVPG
+188 GRLRVVKAMELVPG
-202 DIVEVAVGAKVPA
+202 DVVEVSVGAKVPA

-223 SSTLRVDQAILT
+223 SSSLRVDQAILT

-242 KEAGH
+242 KEANH
-247 IDDSERARRAVV
+247 IDDPEQARRAVV

-271 VSVGRARAVVV
+271 VSVGRARAIVI

-294 DAMKNHGGADDEEE
+294 DAMKNTAEEEE

-386 KMAKRHAIVRSLPSV
+386 KMAKQHAIVRSLPSV

-434 KQRSSST
+434 KPSSRNNT
-441 GSKGGNGAS
+441 GGAATSS
-450 GSSNAPLLRE
+450 GRDINNNDSMQHTTLLRE

-467 YAPNGLILEA
+467 YAPDGLILEA
-477 SNGVISP
+477 SIGIISP
-484 RQQRFNSIDRDV
+484 RQQRFNTNNVGKDV

-524 LNKRE
+524 LNKHE

-542 VLSEKVGLPGFDAMP
+542 VLSEKIGLPGFDAMP
-557 TALTKLSEQERAS
+557 SALTKLSQQERAS

-615 VLEKCSNA
+615 ILEKCANA

-641 LNDVLSKYAKTSLRV
+641 LNDVLNKYAKTSLRV

-666 KQTQI
+666 KQT
-671 TAEDENDLTFL
+671 TVSEEDERDLTFL
-682 GFVGIADPPRAEV
+682 GFVGIADPPRTEV
-695 ARAIATCRGAG
+695 ARAIAMCRGAG
-706 IRVVMVTGDNKTTA
+706 IRVIMVTGDNKTTA
-720 ESIGSQIG
+720 ESIAGQIG

-737 PIVPDGASLQGVDF
+737 PIIEPGASLQGIDF
-751 DELKSDREKSE
+751 EDLKSEREKSD
-762 AATRLTIFSRVEP
+762 ATMSLAVFSRVEP
-775 AHKAKLVELL
+775 SHKAKLVELL
-785 KMQKHV
+785 KKQKHV

-797 GVNDAPALKRA
+797 GVNDAPALKKA
-808 DIGISMGSGTAV
+808 DIGIAMGSGTAV

-828 LADDNFASIVS
+828 LADDNFATIVA

-928 IRYLIVGVY
+928 VRYLIIGVY
-937 VGIVTVVAFAW
+937 VGVVTVLAFAW

-956 PLLSWNDL
+956 PLLSWQDL

-979 QIFKDRR
+979 AIFKDRR

-1021 KWLLGAIFISMALH
+1021 KWLLGAIAISMCLH
-1035 VMILYVPWMN
+1035 VLILYVPWMN
-1045 ITFSVSYLSWK
+1045 VTFSVAYLSLE

-1066 PVIVCEEILKA
+1066 PVIICDEVLKA
-1077 FTRKFKKRM
+1077 FTRRFKR
-1086 RFWSVSRGG
+1086 RG
-1095 KSLLPSRRSH
+1095 SFRSALFARTQNLPILPLNAVAH
-1105 SNSGAGGINNSLS
+1105 HHHHHQIIGN
-1118 GGSPKFHNQLSPHTM
+1118 SPKFHQAGF